1 MSIMF
6 PNNFTLFNRLIVKRT
21 YPLFIS
27 GMKITS
33 LSSLGSL
40 TPYGFSAFTRNLYS
54 DPSINSDNVALVC
67 LLVIAFNHTS
77 QPTYEIIFK
86 MNESPIKAKLYLYK
100 NNSNII
106 LYHQPYST
114 RQCMCQFCNHRRLP
128 VLSTTVLPIS
138 LRSSWLSL
146 FQVLRV
152 DLKRKFI
159 SR

>member
-1 MSIMF
+1 MSVMF
-6 PNNFTLFNRLIVKRT
+6 PNNFTLFNRLIVQRT
-21 YPLFIS
+21 HPLFIS

-86 MNESPIKAKLYLYK
+86 MNRSPIKAKLYLYK

-114 RQCMCQFCNHRRLP
+114 RQCMCQSCNHRRLL
-128 VLSTTVLPIS
+128 VLSTTV
-138 LRSSWLSL
+138 
-146 FQVLRV
+146 
-152 DLKRKFI
+152 
-159 SR
+159 

>member
-6 PNNFTLFNRLIVKRT
+6 SNNFTLFNRLIVKPT
-21 YPLFIS
+21 HPLFIS

-77 QPTYEIIFK
+77 QPTYEIIFE
-86 MNESPIKAKLYLYK
+86 MNKLPIKTKLHLYK

-128 VLSTTVLPIS
+128 VLSTTA
-138 LRSSWLSL
+138 
-146 FQVLRV
+146 
-152 DLKRKFI
+152 
-159 SR
+159 

>member
-1 MSIMF
+1 MF
-6 PNNFTLFNRLIVKRT
+6 SNNFTLFNRLIVKPT
-21 YPLFIS
+21 HPLFIS

-86 MNESPIKAKLYLYK
+86 MNKSQIKTKLHLYK
-100 NNSNII
+100 NNSNIL
-106 LYHQPYST
+106 LYHQPYSI

-128 VLSTTVLPIS
+128 VLSTTA
-138 LRSSWLSL
+138 
-146 FQVLRV
+146 
-152 DLKRKFI
+152 
-159 SR
+159 